1 MFARLKKRI
10 QEEGGNVND
19 VDKTFITTGGGP
31 GLASPV
37 NKFQGSPFTS
47 QSSQHGKEWPDTDSG
62 LSSAA
67 SPNSQSSEDIT
78 SRENCSREEVVSLLH
93 QKTDQCKKLELKINN
108 IKGKKAVEK
117 REASETKK
125 ENGLKQDLQRLEEE
139 NKKTISESIQEKTEL
154 RSQLEEVEKLKEKF
168 YKQEEENDEFQG
180 LATQELAKIKHLLL
194 IAENELSKTQA
205 YLEEKSQKL
214 DESEKRT
221 NELESQIAYLLEQ
234 VESLTV
240 ESNLLK
246 EECKARAQAVETLTI
261 DKSAFEKRVIELT
274 YAVKQ
279 KSQHVS
285 SLESSTAELENNH
298 VTLQRNYD
306 LCKTKMT
313 KTIEEKND
321 LIVHLEERVSTL
333 EQRLNDH
340 GLSENDQI
348 KALQSERDSLEKKLS
363 ESRQQLQEVKFTW
376 SDKITHLEGQISH
389 LNAKIIEDSE
399 ELSGSQQAAN
409 LEKIN
414 LHKQIEDLQMK
425 LDDAE
430 KRVSENWDLAT
441 QKDVL
446 HEKER
451 EQHELLLEEIKM
463 KHSETEEL
471 LLNKIDSLESQVKT
485 GLMTLEEVKFSA
497 DQTIAQMEEN
507 EEELSA
513 KQLLLERKIQSLE
526 EERNEIQNKLI
537 SQENEY
543 SAVLS
548 ELQEKTSKLENV
560 ETKLEAVEKQL
571 DAALEE
577 LQAVNIEASKTKADL
592 QFCTEEKDR
601 LLLRNAELFQQLQSL
616 QQSQQVEKMEY
627 EQVLKEKSEIYTA
640 LKKEVEDNEVT
651 LDQYRKQI
659 AKLEAQIQD
668 GAELSSE
675 LILTR
680 NNLRQLEETL
690 NDKNKTLKSQQQKLI
705 DLRKTLQ
712 KELKVQAL
720 PNDNLPPDN
729 RDSSN
734 TPPLKRKNNLEQ
746 SVNISSSLNKLPHEA
761 YAKSLE
767 LNHMRTHSDLP
778 VHATDSFRVKA
789 DEKDVN
795 FLYLKHVVLKFMLSR
810 ENEALQLI
818 RAVSVLLKFTQ
829 DEQQMIRDT
838 LEYKMSWFGSR
849 PSLGR
854 GQTAKIIP
862 PSF

>member
-37 NKFQGSPFTS
+37 NRFQGSPFTS
-47 QSSQHGKEWPDTDSG
+47 QTSQHGKEWPDTDSG
-62 LSSAA
+62 VSSAA

-139 NKKTISESIQEKTEL
+139 NKKTISESIQEKAEL

-205 YLEEKSQKL
+205 DLEEKSQKL
-214 DESEKRT
+214 DESEKQT

-234 VESLTV
+234 VDSLTV

-376 SDKITHLEGQISH
+376 SDKITHLEGQI
-389 LNAKIIEDSE
+389 
-399 ELSGSQQAAN
+399 
-409 LEKIN
+409 
-414 LHKQIEDLQMK
+414 EDLQMK

-451 EQHELLLEEIKM
+451 EQHKLLLEEIKM

-471 LLNKIDSLESQVKT
+471 LLNKIDSLESQLKT

-526 EERNEIQNKLI
+526 DERNELQDKLI

-560 ETKLEAVEKQL
+560 EMKLEAAEKQL

-577 LQAVNIEASKTKADL
+577 LQAVNREASETKADL
-592 QFCTEEKDR
+592 QCCTEEKDK

-659 AKLEAQIQD
+659 AKLETQIQD

-746 SVNISSSLNKLPHEA
+746 SVNISTSLNKLPHEA

>member
-10 QEEGGNVND
+10 QEEGGNVSD
-19 VDKTFITTGGGP
+19 ADRTFISGGP

-37 NKFQGSPFTS
+37 NKYQGSSFG
-47 QSSQHGKEWPDTDSG
+47 SSQPSQTGKEWPDTDSG
-62 LSSAA
+62 VSSAA

-78 SRENCSREEVVSLLH
+78 TKENCSREDVVSLLQ
-93 QKTDQCKKLELKINN
+93 QKTDQCKKLELKIN
-108 IKGKKAVEK
+108 
-117 REASETKK
+117 S
-125 ENGLKQDLQRLEEE
+125 LKQDLQRLEEE
-139 NKKTISESIQEKTEL
+139 NKKTISESAQEKAEL
-154 RSQLEEVEKLKEKF
+154 RNQLHNVEKLKEKF

-180 LATQELAKIKHLLL
+180 LATQELAKVKHLLL

-205 YLEEKSQKL
+205 DLEQKSQKL
-214 DESEKRT
+214 EESEKRSK
-221 NELESQIAYLLEQ
+221 ELESQVAYLIEQ
-234 VESLTV
+234 VDSLTV
-240 ESNLLK
+240 ESNILK
-246 EECKARAQAVETLTI
+246 EECKARAQAVETLTL
-261 DKSAFEKRVIELT
+261 DKTAFEKRVIELT
-274 YAVKQ
+274 YAMKE

-285 SLESSTAELENNH
+285 NLESSTAELENNY

-306 LCKTKMT
+306 LCKTKMS
-313 KTIEEKND
+313 KTIEEKQD
-321 LIVHLEERVSTL
+321 SILELEERVSTL
-333 EQRLNDH
+333 EQRVKDN

-399 ELSGSQQAAN
+399 ELCGSQQAAN
-409 LEKIN
+409 LEQLN

-425 LDDAE
+425 LEDAE

-446 HEKER
+446 HEKET
-451 EQHELLLEEIKM
+451 EQHKLLMEEIK
-463 KHSETEEL
+463 KQHSETEDTL
-471 LLNKIDSLESQVKT
+471 INKIDTLESQLTSKLT
-485 GLMTLEEVKFSA
+485 ALEEVKLSA
-497 DQTIAQMEEN
+497 DQQIAQMVEN
-507 EEELSA
+507 EEERSA
-513 KQLLLERKIQSLE
+513 KQLLLERKLQTLE
-526 EERNEIQNKLI
+526 DEKKTLQNNLKT
-537 SQENEY
+537 QEKEY
-543 SAVLS
+543 SSVLN
-548 ELQEKTSKLENV
+548 ELQERTSKLEEV
-560 ETKLEAVEKQL
+560 EAKREAVEKRL

-577 LQAVNIEASKTKADL
+577 LQLVKTETSQNKAEM
-592 QFCTEEKDR
+592 QCCNEEKDQ

-627 EQVLKEKSEIYTA
+627 EQVLKEKSETFDV
-640 LKKEVEDNEVT
+640 LKKEVEQNEVT
-651 LDQYRKQI
+651 LEQYKKQI
-659 AKLEAQIQD
+659 AKLETQIQD

-720 PNDNLPPDN
+720 PNDNNLPTDN
-729 RDSSN
+729 REQVTH

-746 SVNISSSLNKLPHEA
+746 SVNISSSFNKLPHEA

-767 LNHMRTHSDLP
+767 LNSMRSHSDLP
-778 VHATDSFRVKA
+778 VHGSDSFRVKA

-818 RAVSVLLKFTQ
+818 RAVSVLLKFTH

>member
-37 NKFQGSPFTS
+37 NRFQGSPFTS
-47 QSSQHGKEWPDTDSG
+47 QTSQHGKEWPDTDSG
-62 LSSAA
+62 VSSAA

-93 QKTDQCKKLELKINN
+93 QKTDQCKKLELKIN
-108 IKGKKAVEK
+108 
-117 REASETKK
+117 S
-125 ENGLKQDLQRLEEE
+125 LKQDLQRLEEE
-139 NKKTISESIQEKTEL
+139 NKKTISESIQEKAEL

-205 YLEEKSQKL
+205 DLEEKSQKL
-214 DESEKRT
+214 DESEKQT

-234 VESLTV
+234 VDSLTV

-376 SDKITHLEGQISH
+376 SDKITHLEGQI
-389 LNAKIIEDSE
+389 
-399 ELSGSQQAAN
+399 
-409 LEKIN
+409 
-414 LHKQIEDLQMK
+414 EDLQMK

-451 EQHELLLEEIKM
+451 EQHKLLLEEIKM

-471 LLNKIDSLESQVKT
+471 LLNKIDSLESQLKT

-526 EERNEIQNKLI
+526 DERNELQDKLI

-560 ETKLEAVEKQL
+560 EMKLEAAEKQL

-577 LQAVNIEASKTKADL
+577 LQAVNREASETKADL
-592 QFCTEEKDR
+592 QCCTEEKDK

-659 AKLEAQIQD
+659 AKLETQIQD

-746 SVNISSSLNKLPHEA
+746 SVNISTSLNKLPHEA

>member
-37 NKFQGSPFTS
+37 NRFQGSPFTS
-47 QSSQHGKEWPDTDSG
+47 QTSQHGKEWPDTDSG
-62 LSSAA
+62 VSSAA

-78 SRENCSREEVVSLLH
+78 VRSRENCSREEVVSLLH

-139 NKKTISESIQEKTEL
+139 NKKTISESIQEKAEL

-205 YLEEKSQKL
+205 DLEEKSQKL
-214 DESEKRT
+214 DESEKQT

-234 VESLTV
+234 VDSLTV

-376 SDKITHLEGQISH
+376 SDKITHLEGQI
-389 LNAKIIEDSE
+389 
-399 ELSGSQQAAN
+399 
-409 LEKIN
+409 
-414 LHKQIEDLQMK
+414 EDLQMK

-451 EQHELLLEEIKM
+451 EQHKLLLEEIKM

-471 LLNKIDSLESQVKT
+471 LLNKIDSLESQLKT

-526 EERNEIQNKLI
+526 DERNELQDKLI

-560 ETKLEAVEKQL
+560 EMKLEAAEKQL

-577 LQAVNIEASKTKADL
+577 LQAVNREASETKADL
-592 QFCTEEKDR
+592 QCCTEEKDK

-659 AKLEAQIQD
+659 AKLETQIQD

-746 SVNISSSLNKLPHEA
+746 SVNISTSLNKLPHEA

>member
-37 NKFQGSPFTS
+37 NRFQGSPFTS

-108 IKGKKAVEK
+108 IKSKKAVEK

-154 RSQLEEVEKLKEKF
+154 RSQLEEVKKLKEKF

-205 YLEEKSQKL
+205 DLEEKSQKL
-214 DESEKRT
+214 DESEKQT

-376 SDKITHLEGQISH
+376 SDKITHLEGQI
-389 LNAKIIEDSE
+389 
-399 ELSGSQQAAN
+399 
-409 LEKIN
+409 
-414 LHKQIEDLQMK
+414 EDLQMK

-537 SQENEY
+537 SRENEY

-571 DAALEE
+571 NAALEE

-592 QFCTEEKDR
+592 QFCTEEKDK

>member
-78 SRENCSREEVVSLLH
+78 VRSRENCSREEVVSLLH

-376 SDKITHLEGQISH
+376 SDKITHLEG
-389 LNAKIIEDSE
+389 
-399 ELSGSQQAAN
+399 
-409 LEKIN
+409 
-414 LHKQIEDLQMK
+414 QIEDLQMK

>member
-37 NKFQGSPFTS
+37 NRFQGSPFTS

-93 QKTDQCKKLELKINN
+93 QKTDQCKKLELKIN
-108 IKGKKAVEK
+108 
-117 REASETKK
+117 S
-125 ENGLKQDLQRLEEE
+125 LKQDLQRLEEE

-154 RSQLEEVEKLKEKF
+154 RSQLEEVKKLKEKF

-205 YLEEKSQKL
+205 DLEEKSQKL
-214 DESEKRT
+214 DESEKQT

-376 SDKITHLEGQISH
+376 SDKITHLEGQI
-389 LNAKIIEDSE
+389 
-399 ELSGSQQAAN
+399 
-409 LEKIN
+409 
-414 LHKQIEDLQMK
+414 EDLQMK

-537 SQENEY
+537 SRENEY

-571 DAALEE
+571 NAALEE

-592 QFCTEEKDR
+592 QFCTEEKDK